1 LTQKTSAFTIL
12 IQTILFAFFSTE
24 NSILQIQPRDPLH
37 WLAAIRLPEVGPVT
51 LGRWFAMYGDIKS
64 LFLASEAD
72 LKHAGF
78 NNKQIDSTKNPDWQK
93 AEQDLHWCEKNHCH
107 LLTALDPY
115 YPSLLKEIHDPP
127 SLLFVQGDIGLLNKP
142 QLAIVGSRNPTQV
155 GKDLAQQFAQQL
167 SAHGLCITSGFAMG
181 IDAASHIGA
190 LLGDGK
196 TIAVFG
202 TGLKM
207 RYPAAHHVLADKIL
221 TNQGALISEF
231 SPDELPHAHH
241 FPRRNRIISGL
252 SLGVLIVEAALRSG
266 SLISARYA
274 LEQGREV
281 FAIPGSIHNP
291 LARGCHQLIRQGAKL
306 VETAN
311 DILEEFNLFKS
322 EIPIIKE
329 EATSRKR
336 SPLNKKMRAFLPQ
349 IGYEVT
355 SFEMIML
362 RSGLTAGEVSSM
374 LLALELQ
381 GYVQSVHGGYQ
392 LIMTR

>member
-1 LTQKTSAFTIL
+1 M
-12 IQTILFAFFSTE
+12 
-24 NSILQIQPRDPLH
+24 QIQPNEPLH
-37 WLAAIRLPEVGPVT
+37 WLAAIRLPDVGPVT
-51 LGRWFAMYGDIKS
+51 LNRWIALRGDIKS
-64 LFLASEAD
+64 LFTASESD

-78 NNKQIDSTKNPDWQK
+78 NSKQIASTKNPDWQV
-93 AEQDLHWCEKNHCH
+93 AEQDLRWCEKNQCH
-107 LLTALDPY
+107 LLTILDSF
-115 YPSLLKEIHDPP
+115 YPTLLKEIHDAPC
-127 SLLFVQGDIGLLNKP
+127 LLFAQGNIALLNKP
-142 QLAIVGSRNPTQV
+142 QLAIVGSRNPTQT

-167 SAHGLCITSGFAMG
+167 SAHGLCITSGFAIG
-181 IDAASHIGA
+181 IDAASHRGA
-190 LLGDGK
+190 LLNSGK

-207 RYPAAHHVLADKIL
+207 RYPTVHHSLADDIL
-221 TNQGALISEF
+221 TKQGTLISEF
-231 SPDELPHAHH
+231 PPDELPHAHH

-252 SLGVLIVEAALRSG
+252 SMGVLIVEAAVRSG

-306 VETAN
+306 VETAK
-311 DILEEFNLFKS
+311 DILEELNMFKS
-322 EIPIIKE
+322 EITLIKE
-329 EATSRKR
+329 EIVTKTRL
-336 SPLNKKMRAFLPQ
+336 PLNKKMRAFLPQ

-355 SFEMIML
+355 SFDTIML

-374 LLALELQ
+374 LLILELQ

-392 LIMTR
+392 LTMTR